1 MAALSTLKDDRSHHC
16 YMVHSVPGMDK
27 DKLRG
32 FVNGLSERAEYL
44 FLTTN
49 SDHYYENFGSDWTDF
64 TSVVP

>member
-1 MAALSTLKDDRSHHC
+1 
-16 YMVHSVPGMDK
+16 MVHSVPGMDK